1 MGLTMMVRA
10 ESSQNISLS
19 LLPVLVCP
27 PAAAPGTSCPIPLRC
42 REWMRRM
49 PRITMSARKPTHTTM
64 MIVAALGTTLEKEK
78 MRLTSLT

>member
-10 ESSQNISLS
+10 ESSQNMSLS
-19 LLPVLVCP
+19 LLPVLA

-78 MRLTSLT
+78 MQLTSLT